1 MAARLRTGNRPLSAA
16 RLRGG
21 FPFPSR
27 TAMLARMT
35 MKRPLA
41 RLLAALAMCSLFGA
55 PAARAQD
62 SAAAAP
68 TTSEGGT
75 MVIATRVAPPF
86 AMKGPDGE
94 WDGLAIDLWRDVAEE
109 SGYDYRF
116 VEAELSDMI
125 GGLESGEYDASVGAL
140 TITADREQQVD
151 FTHPFYSTGFGIAV
165 PESGPNWLSLLGNFF
180 SISFLMGLLPLIAV
194 LGFVGL
200 LFWLA
205 ERRHN
210 DEEFPRDVRGLG
222 SGFWFSAVTM
232 TTVGYGDKAPR
243 SPAGKIVALVWM
255 FTALII
261 TSTFTGMLASSLTA
275 GRLGGDVAGPSD
287 LTDRRVG
294 VIGGSAAEQWLA
306 EKGVAADVSFT
317 ELSEGMAAVSEGEI
331 DAFVHDDPL
340 LRYARAQGMAEDVRL
355 LQGTYGRQEYGI
367 ALPPQSRLREGIN
380 RSLLD
385 YVESDDWQ
393 ADLTRA
399 LGSDG

>member
-1 MAARLRTGNRPLSAA
+1 
-16 RLRGG
+16 
-21 FPFPSR
+21 
-27 TAMLARMT
+27 
-35 MKRPLA
+35 MKRPIA
-41 RLLAALAMCSLFGA
+41 RLLSVLAIFLHFGA
-55 PAARAQD
+55 PAVWAQD
-62 SAAAAP
+62 SAAPAPPPAPAAP
-68 TTSEGGT
+68 DSGT
-75 MVIATRVAPPF
+75 MVVATRVAPPF

-94 WDGLAIDLWRDVAEE
+94 WDGLAIDLWRDVADER
-109 SGYDYRF
+109 GYDYRF

-125 GGLESGEYDASVGAL
+125 DGLPGGDYDASVGAL

-165 PESGPNWLSLLGNFF
+165 RDGGPDWLALLGSFF
-180 SISFLMGLLPLIAV
+180 SIGFLMGLLPLIAV
-194 LGFVGL
+194 LAFVGL

-205 ERRHN
+205 ERRNN

-243 SPAGKIVALVWM
+243 SPAGKIVALIWM

-275 GRLGGDVAGPSD
+275 GRLGGDVSGPSD
-287 LTDRRVG
+287 LTDKRVG

-306 EKGVAADVSFT
+306 EKGVAPDIRFD
-317 ELSEGMAAVSEGEI
+317 ELAQGMAAVSDGDI

-340 LRYARAQGMAEDVRL
+340 LRYARTQGMGEDVRL

-367 ALPPQSRLREGIN
+367 ALPPQSPLREGIN
-380 RSLLD
+380 RALLD

>member
-1 MAARLRTGNRPLSAA
+1 MNDDPHG
-16 RLRGG
+16 RG
-21 FPFPSR
+21 FHFRSWP
-27 TAMLARMT
+27 AMFGLMT
-35 MKRPLA
+35 MKRPIA
-41 RLLAALAMCSLFGA
+41 RLFAFLAMLFLFNV
-55 PAARAQD
+55 PAGLAQD
-62 SAAAAP
+62 NAGAGSVPADGA
-68 TTSEGGT
+68 S
-75 MVIATRVAPPF
+75 MVIATRNAPPF
-86 AMKGPDGE
+86 SMQGPDGE
-94 WDGLAIDLWRDVAEE
+94 WDGLAIDLWRDVAEKR
-109 SGYDYRF
+109 GYDYRF
-116 VEAELSDMI
+116 VEADLADLVD
-125 GGLESGEYDASVGAL
+125 GLQEGKYDASVGAL

-151 FTHPFYSTGFGIAV
+151 FTHPFFSTGFGIAV
-165 PESGPNWLSLLGNFF
+165 RDGGPDWLSLLGGFF
-180 SISFLMGLLPLIAV
+180 SMGFLMGVLPLIAV
-194 LGFVGL
+194 LAFVGL

-210 DEEFPRDVRGLG
+210 EDEFPRDVRGLG

-243 SPAGKIVALVWM
+243 SAAGKIVALVWM

-287 LTDRRVG
+287 LADKSVG

-306 EKGVAADVSFT
+306 EKGIAPTVRYDNLDA
-317 ELSEGMAAVSEGEI
+317 GMAAVSDGDI

-340 LRYARAQGMAEDVRL
+340 MRYARTQGMGEGVRL

-367 ALPPQSRLREGIN
+367 ALQPRSPLRETIN
-380 RSLLD
+380 RALLE

>member
-1 MAARLRTGNRPLSAA
+1 
-16 RLRGG
+16 
-21 FPFPSR
+21 
-27 TAMLARMT
+27 MLARMT
-35 MKRPLA
+35 MKRPFA
-41 RLLAALAMCSLFGA
+41 RLLAFLAMLSLFNAA
-55 PAARAQD
+55 PAWAQQGAGAD
-62 SAAAAP
+62 PAP
-68 TTSEGGT
+68 APAPGET
-75 MVIATRVAPPF
+75 MVIATRNAPPF
-86 AMKGPDGE
+86 AMQGPDGE
-94 WDGLAIDLWRDVAEE
+94 WEGLAIELWRDVAEKQD
-109 SGYDYRF
+109 YDYRF
-116 VEAELSDMI
+116 VEADLVDMI
-125 GGLESGEYDASVGAL
+125 DGLPAGKYDASVGAL

-165 PESGPNWLSLLGNFF
+165 RDGGPDWLSLLGGFF
-180 SISFLMGLLPLIAV
+180 SMGFLMGVLPLIAV
-194 LGFVGL
+194 LAFVGL

-205 ERRHN
+205 ERRDN

-243 SPAGKIVALVWM
+243 SPAGKVVALVWM

-287 LTDRRVG
+287 LGDKRVG

-306 EKGVAADVSFT
+306 EQGIAADVRFEEVSD
-317 ELSEGMAAVSEGEI
+317 GMNAVSEGDV

-340 LRYARAQGMAEDVRL
+340 LRYARTQGMGEDVRL

-367 ALPPQSRLREGIN
+367 ALPPRSTLREGIN

-385 YVESDDWQ
+385 YVESDNWQ

-399 LGSDG
+399 LGNDG